1 MTQHPKQTS
10 SAHSE
15 RALAIVGAATELAH
29 ALHAT
34 RTADTHRAPVA
45 GPLLRAVYL
54 FFKAL
59 LPAASRE
66 ALDAL
71 AELTTLQLVDEHLR
85 AAQAGEQTATRT
97 DGHAARIVDVQP
109 ADAVEPTLEKP

>member
-1 MTQHPKQTS
+1 
-10 SAHSE
+10 
-15 RALAIVGAATELAH
+15 VGAATELAH
-29 ALHAT
+29 AVHAT
-34 RTADTHRAPVA
+34 GTADNHDAPVA

-59 LPAASRE
+59 LPEASRE

-85 AAQAGEQTATRT
+85 AAQAAEPTATPT
-97 DGHAARIVDVQP
+97 DGPAARIVDVQP
-109 ADAVEPTLEKP
+109 TDAAGRTHAKP